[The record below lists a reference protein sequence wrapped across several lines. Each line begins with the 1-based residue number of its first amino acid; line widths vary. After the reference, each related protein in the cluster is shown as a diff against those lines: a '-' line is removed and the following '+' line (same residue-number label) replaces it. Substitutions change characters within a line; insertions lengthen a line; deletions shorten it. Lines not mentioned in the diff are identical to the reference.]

1 MNSKDL
7 RKLADTLRE
16 EAKQDETDREVKMAH
31 IVRASKG
38 LALLK
43 RKLVR

>member
-1 MNSKDL
+1 MTSDDL
-7 RKLADTLRE
+7 RKLAAALRE
-16 EAKQDETDREVKMAH
+16 EAKQESADREVKMAH

-43 RKLVR
+43 RKLGR